1 LKERSAT
8 LPEARRPPEFNQ
20 RVMLHTGGRIL
31 TMHSVQ
37 PLTNHG
43 MRAAEAGLNALLG
56 DRCASLQRL
65 PPLPG
70 LHS

>member
-1 LKERSAT
+1 
-8 LPEARRPPEFNQ
+8 
-20 RVMLHTGGRIL
+20 MLHTGGRIL

-37 PLTNHG
+37 PLTIHG

>member
-1 LKERSAT
+1 
-8 LPEARRPPEFNQ
+8 
-20 RVMLHTGGRIL
+20 MLHTGGRIL

-56 DRCASLQRL
+56 VLEDRCASLQRL